1 MPTGV
6 GSKGDCPFPCD
17 VSGLGG
23 GACEFG
29 AIVVVAGSG
38 EIGVA
43 DAVAGFVTT
52 AVEDVEGSALAGEG
66 MGDWGVGGIGG
77 YLYRLD
83 KAPVSS
89 QFEV

>member
-17 VSGLGG
+17 VCDVSGIGG

-29 AIVVVAGSG
+29 AIVVAAGSG

-52 AVEDVEGSALAGEG
+52 AVEDDEGSALAG
-66 MGDWGVGGIGG
+66 
-77 YLYRLD
+77 
-83 KAPVSS
+83 
-89 QFEV
+89 